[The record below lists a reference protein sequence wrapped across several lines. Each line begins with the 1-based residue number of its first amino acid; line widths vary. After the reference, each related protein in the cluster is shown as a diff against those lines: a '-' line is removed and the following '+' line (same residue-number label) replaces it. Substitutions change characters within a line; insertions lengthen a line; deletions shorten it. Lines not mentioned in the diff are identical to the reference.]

1 MAGSGKLEGK
11 VAVITG
17 AASGIG
23 AATAKLFVQEG
34 AKVVIGDLQD
44 DVGERFAASLGDGAT
59 YRHCNVAR
67 EEQVAALIKAAT
79 DTWGR
84 LDVLYNNAGFV
95 GAQGPFSDITVE
107 DYDLTMDVLLK
118 SVFFGIKHGSPIM
131 KAQGSGSIIST
142 ASICGLVPDVGTHLY
157 NVAKAGVIMMTKSAA
172 LEMAEHD
179 VRVNAICPG
188 FIATQ
193 LAAGRSLSDIDE
205 EENAERLGKVR
216 DRMSESQ
223 PLRRMGDPDDIAR
236 MALFLASDDSAW
248 MTGTAQVVD
257 GGLTLGKPWRKQP
270 KSITE
275 PGPIRMYTPA
285 DLSAAGSTA
294 AAPISAVRR

>member
-1 MAGSGKLEGK
+1 MNDQRHDRKLEGK

-23 AATAKLFVQEG
+23 AATAGLFVEHG
-34 AKVVIGDLQD
+34 AKVVVGDIQD
-44 DVGERFAASLGDGAT
+44 EVGERFAASLGESAI

-67 EEQVAALIKAAT
+67 EPQVAALIEAAT
-79 DTWGR
+79 QAWGR

-95 GAQGPFSDITVE
+95 GAQGPFEATSVE

-118 SVFFGIKHGSPIM
+118 SVFLGIKHASPIM

-172 LEMAEHD
+172 LELAEHD
-179 VRVNAICPG
+179 IRVNCICPG

-193 LAAGRSLSDIDE
+193 LAAGRALSDIEDA
-205 EENAERLGKVR
+205 ENAQRLDKVR
-216 DRMSESQ
+216 DRMADSQ
-223 PLRRMGDPDDIAR
+223 PLRRMGDPGDIAR
-236 MALFLASDDSAW
+236 MALFLASEDSNW
-248 MTGTAQVVD
+248 ITGTAQVVD

-270 KSITE
+270 RGVTE
-275 PGPIRMYTPA
+275 PGPIRMYKPQ
-285 DLSAAGSTA
+285 D
-294 AAPISAVRR
+294 

>member
-1 MAGSGKLEGK
+1 MKLDGK

-23 AATAKLFVQEG
+23 AAAARLFVAEG

-44 DVGERFAASLGDGAT
+44 DVGERFAASLGEGTT

-67 EEQVAALIKAAT
+67 EDQVAALIAAAT

-95 GAQGPFSDITVE
+95 GAQGPFSDTSVE

-118 SVFFGIKHGSPIM
+118 SVFLGIKHASPTM

-172 LEMAEHD
+172 LEMAEHNI
-179 VRVNAICPG
+179 RVNCICPG

-193 LAAGRSLSDIDE
+193 LAAGRALSDIDD
-205 EENAERLGKVR
+205 EENAQRLGKVR
-216 DRMSESQ
+216 DRMADSQ

-236 MALFLASDDSAW
+236 MALFLASEDSEW
-248 MTGTAQVVD
+248 ITGTAQVVD

-270 KSITE
+270 RNVTE
-275 PGPIRMYTPA
+275 PGPIRMYKPA
-285 DLSAAGSTA
+285 D
-294 AAPISAVRR
+294 